1 MAQIM
6 GVSSSSS
13 PFRPAAA
20 ADLTYPFPFA
30 LFFVLVFLWGR
41 KRAQGR
47 NPTHQGWQSRHL
59 AQGGL
64 QRGCQE
70 RQCPSFLN
78 LTCTTHAIDLCSE
91 TLGFCPIMHV
101 PLLFLGFPNLS
112 ESHERSIHTPFNCLT
127 WWLCSCCCCCC
138 SGLTFRISTLASCRI
153 TRGSGRPASYLRWL
167 INQTSPTYILLL
179 FGSVH
184 LIGFCY
190 FKSLK

>member
-1 MAQIM
+1 MLVANDALVMAQIM

-30 LFFVLVFLWGR
+30 LFFALVFLGGR
-41 KRAQGR
+41 NPSQGR

-91 TLGFCPIMHV
+91 TLSRVSPDHACAFTV
-101 PLLFLGFPNLS
+101 SRVSQPLGIP
-112 ESHERSIHTPFNCLT
+112 
-127 WWLCSCCCCCC
+127 
-138 SGLTFRISTLASCRI
+138 
-153 TRGSGRPASYLRWL
+153 
-167 INQTSPTYILLL
+167 
-179 FGSVH
+179 
-184 LIGFCY
+184 
-190 FKSLK
+190 